1 MWLKHLKTKV
11 DVDDKVMFYVGIV
24 TKYLKRG
31 TITGFKKG
39 YVQIR
44 GENGYPYPYV
54 LPEDITML
62 LTENGNNRYQENY
75 TSSFYDDYN
84 DDSYDNSYD
93 DDYYNNSPCVN
104 AYDNDY
110 DNSVNDNNSYSSSSY
125 DSYSSSNDSSFD
137 CSSSNDW

>member
-1 MWLKHLKTKV
+1 MWLKHLKTEV

-62 LTENGNNRYQENY
+62 LTENSNDCYQENY
-75 TSSFYDDYN
+75 TASSYDDYN
-84 DDSYDNSYD
+84 DDSYD

-110 DNSVNDNNSYSSSSY
+110 DNSVNNDNSYSSSSY
-125 DSYSSSNDSSFD
+125 DSYSSSNGSSFD

>member
-1 MWLKHLKTKV
+1 MWLNHLKTEV

-39 YVQIR
+39 YVQVR

-62 LTENGNNRYQENY
+62 LTENGDNCYQEDY
-75 TSSFYDDYN
+75 TSSSYDDSYDDNDYDDSPCVNGYDDNYDCNIDN
-84 DDSYDNSYD
+84 DDSYSSSN
-93 DDYYNNSPCVN
+93 
-104 AYDNDY
+104 YDN
-110 DNSVNDNNSYSSSSY
+110 
-125 DSYSSSNDSSFD
+125 YSSSNDSSFD

>member
-1 MWLKHLKTKV
+1 MWLKHLKTEV

-75 TSSFYDDYN
+75 TSSFYDDSY
-84 DDSYDNSYD
+84 DDSYDD
-93 DDYYNNSPCVN
+93 
-104 AYDNDY
+104 DY
-110 DNSVNDNNSYSSSSY
+110 DNSVNNDNSYSSSSY
-125 DSYSSSNDSSFD
+125 DSYSSSNDFSFD